1 MKTFQDAPAAEAYH
15 RESSLG
21 TLSSQRLRR
30 RIEEW
35 AALDEPRPTRV
46 DEPEVERI
54 ELPAPR
60 LAQRLGFFS
69 SLLRARKSRRALGGP
84 PPTAREASLLLWCAA
99 GRLAE
104 DGKSRRTFPSAG
116 GLESTTAYWV
126 SAGSAIP
133 KGTWRYDPAPH
144 ALTRV
149 GGSGPADLAPRL
161 LVPGAPA
168 EWPALMILTFTT
180 GPLLKKYGER
190 GYRFGL
196 LECGHAAQNAL
207 LAATGLRLGSVPIG
221 GFHDRPVLD
230 AVRAMPGEAA
240 GCVIGLGRPGP
251 EKDEPV

>member
-1 MKTFQDAPAAEAYH
+1 MKTTTDTPAAELFH

-21 TLSSQRLRR
+21 GLSSQRLRQ

-35 AALDEPRPTRV
+35 ASLDEPRPTRV
-46 DEPEVERI
+46 DAPETERV

-60 LAQRLGFFS
+60 LAQRLGFFG
-69 SLLRARKSRRALGGP
+69 SLLRTRKSRRALSGP
-84 PPTAREASLLLWCAA
+84 PLSAREASLLLWCAA
-99 GRLAE
+99 GRFEA
-104 DGKSRRTFPSAG
+104 DGRSRRTFPSAG
-116 GLESTTAYWV
+116 GLESATAYWA
-126 SAGSAIP
+126 SSGGEIP
-133 KGTWRYDPAPH
+133 AGTWRYDPAPH

-149 GGSGPADLAPRL
+149 GNATPAALAPHL
-161 LVPGAPA
+161 LVPGSPA
-168 EWPALMILTFTT
+168 EWPALMVLTFTT

-207 LAATGLRLGSVPIG
+207 LAATGLGLGSVPIG
-221 GFHDRPVLD
+221 GFHDRQVLD

-240 GCVIGLGRPGP
+240 GCVIGLGRKGP